1 MDFAQG
7 DSALFP
13 AGAKLCHHSKSH
25 FKNPSSKSPF
35 AKADGNSPPCATIYC
50 FLGATAVQKI
60 RRGSTTES
68 KG

>member
-13 AGAKLCHHSKSH
+13 AGAKLCHHSKSR

-50 FLGATAVQKI
+50 FLWPIQT
-60 RRGSTTES
+60 
-68 KG
+68 